1 MPGVVDALTRSVM
14 ITIFVFAM
22 MLMVDCINVLSNGR
36 METLIKGGRWRQYA
50 VVSFLGATPGCLGAF
65 MNVSFYVHGL
75 LTFGAMVGGMI
86 ATSGDEAYV
95 MLSLFPGKALL
106 LFGILFVL
114 GIGFARLTDL
124 IVPFFKIIPCQECKL
139 QEVHPDEK
147 FALFRPLVRSFS
159 RGSFL
164 RISLL
169 FILVLFLIA
178 IGTGIIGPDVW
189 GGERITFL
197 ILLVLAII
205 IIASVSDHYLKDHIW
220 SHILKEHLWR
230 VFLWTF
236 FALLFIDIGFGYGN
250 LAEFIKSHPGW
261 ILVISAAVGMIPESG
276 PHLVF
281 VMMFANGMVPFSVL
295 FTSSF
300 VQDGHGI
307 LPLLSYAPRDS
318 LIIKLFNLIFGLAV
332 GLVLYSIGL

>member
-1 MPGVVDALTRSVM
+1 MVDALTRSVM

-86 ATSGDEAYV
+86 ATSGDEACV

-147 FALFRPLVRSFS
+147 FALFRPLAKNFS

-164 RISLL
+164 RMSLL

-178 IGTGIIGPDVW
+178 IGTGIIGPDAW

-197 ILLVLAII
+197 ILLVLGVI
-205 IIASVSDHYLKDHIW
+205 IIASVSDHYLEDHIW
-220 SHILKEHLWR
+220 SHILREHLWR

-236 FALLFIDIGFGYGN
+236 FALLFIDIGFSYGN
-250 LAEFIKSHPGW
+250 LGEFIESHPGW
-261 ILVISAAVGMIPESG
+261 IVIISAAVGMIPESG

>member
-1 MPGVVDALTRSVM
+1 M

-124 IVPFFKIIPCQECKL
+124 IVPFFKIVPCQECKL

-147 FALFRPLVRSFS
+147 FALFRPLAKNFP

-164 RISLL
+164 RMSLL

-178 IGTGIIGPDVW
+178 IGTGIIGPDAW

-197 ILLVLAII
+197 ILLVLGVI
-205 IIASVSDHYLKDHIW
+205 IIASVSDHYLEDHIW
-220 SHILKEHLWR
+220 SHILREHLWR

-236 FALLFIDIGFGYGN
+236 FALLFIDIGFSYGN
-250 LAEFIKSHPGW
+250 LGEFIESHPGW
-261 ILVISAAVGMIPESG
+261 IVIISAAVGMIPESG

>member
-1 MPGVVDALTRSVM
+1 M

-139 QEVHPDEK
+139 QEVHPGEK

-164 RISLL
+164 RMSLL
-169 FILVLFLIA
+169 FILVLFVIA
-178 IGTGIIGPDVW
+178 IGTGIIGPDLW
-189 GGERITFL
+189 GGERITFV
-197 ILLVLAII
+197 ILLILAII
-205 IIASVSDHYLKDHIW
+205 IIASVSDHYLEDHIW

-250 LAEFIKSHPGW
+250 LAEFIESHPGW
-261 ILVISAAVGMIPESG
+261 ILIISAAVGMIPESG

>member
-1 MPGVVDALTRSVM
+1 MVDALTRSVM

-114 GIGFARLTDL
+114 GFGFARLTDL

-147 FALFRPLVRSFS
+147 FALFRPLAKNFS

-164 RISLL
+164 RMSLL

-178 IGTGIIGPDVW
+178 IGTGIIGPDAW

-197 ILLVLAII
+197 ILLVLGVI
-205 IIASVSDHYLKDHIW
+205 IIASVSDHYLEDHIW
-220 SHILKEHLWR
+220 SHILREHLWR

-236 FALLFIDIGFGYGN
+236 FALLFIDIGFSYGN
-250 LAEFIKSHPGW
+250 LGEFIESHPGW
-261 ILVISAAVGMIPESG
+261 IVIISAAVGMIPESG